1 MNNLFLYRA
10 KKHDEST
17 DSSSDYLDY
26 LDLPQE
32 KEKTRKDSFTR
43 KIWRTILVLEHLIL
57 PLFLLYA
64 VIQPYIH
71 LHDNIIFW
79 FYDFSPEIAKL
90 FQYDFT
96 ETRFFRNVSLI
107 NLFIIFPIDVYL
119 FLSMSFGK
127 LKGPQRNKRDYRLAC
142 VGMIL
147 SLLLACWSIL
157 NGIRGVSRDF
167 DKRFELRLQLNE
179 LANLYGSVISC
190 FPAFDDA
197 PGRTLAGSSHDYV
210 LQPMPQLIGKDYK
223 SCVPEDRLPALL
235 SKQELWPRYTIHYEN
250 ICSSDFNLPLL
261 VENETVSGHYFS
273 KTHQFYRYGVAVNG
287 RLILYQYDPEKH
299 TYSENGMIVD
309 SVRAASDGW
318 LYWDPAFYGAFFQ
331 DTNRVTP

>member
-1 MNNLFLYRA
+1 MNNLFLYLA

-17 DSSSDYLDY
+17 DSSSDYLDDY

-32 KEKTRKDSFTR
+32 KEETRKDGFTR
-43 KIWRTILVLEHLIL
+43 KIWRTILVLELLIL
-57 PLFLLYA
+57 PPFFLYA
-64 VIQPYIH
+64 VIQPYIY

-96 ETRFFRNVSLI
+96 GTRFFKNISLI

-127 LKGPQRNKRDYRLAC
+127 LKRPQRNKRDYRLTC

-147 SLLLACWSIL
+147 SLLLTCWSIL

-190 FPAFDDA
+190 FPAFNDA
-197 PGRTLAGSSHDYV
+197 QSHHYYV

-223 SCVPEDRLPALL
+223 SCVPEDRLPDLL
-235 SKQELWPRYTIHYEN
+235 SMQELWPRYTIHYEN
-250 ICSSDFNLPLL
+250 ICSSDFDLPLL
-261 VENETVSGHYFS
+261 VENESVSGHYFS

-309 SVRAASDGW
+309 SVRAASDGL

-331 DTNRVTP
+331 DTNTVTP

>member
-1 MNNLFLYRA
+1 MNNSFLYLNE
-10 KKHDEST
+10 KHDEST
-17 DSSSDYLDY
+17 DSSSDYLDDY

-32 KEKTRKDSFTR
+32 KEETGKDRFTR

-57 PLFLLYA
+57 LPFFLYA
-64 VIQPYIH
+64 VIQPYIY

-96 ETRFFRNVSLI
+96 GTRFFWKVSLI

-127 LKGPQRNKRDYRLAC
+127 LKGPQRNKRDYRLTC

-147 SLLLACWSIL
+147 SLLLTCWSIL

-179 LANLYGSVISC
+179 LANLYGSVISF

-197 PGRTLAGSSHDYV
+197 QSTHDYV

-223 SCVPEDRLPALL
+223 SCVPEDRLPDLL
-235 SKQELWPRYTIHYEN
+235 SMQELWPRYTIHYEN
-250 ICSSDFNLPLL
+250 ICSSDFDLPLL

-299 TYSENGMIVD
+299 TCSENGMIVD

-318 LYWDPAFYGAFFQ
+318 LYWDHAFYGAFFQ
-331 DTNRVTP
+331 DKNSVTP

>member
-1 MNNLFLYRA
+1 MNNLFLYLA

-17 DSSSDYLDY
+17 DSSSDYLDC

-32 KEKTRKDSFTR
+32 KEETRKDGFTR

-57 PLFLLYA
+57 PPFFLYA
-64 VIQPYIH
+64 VIQPYIY

-96 ETRFFRNVSLI
+96 GTRFFKNISLI

-127 LKGPQRNKRDYRLAC
+127 LKRPQRNKRDYRLTC

-147 SLLLACWSIL
+147 SLLLTCWSIL
-157 NGIRGVSRDF
+157 NGIRGVSRGF
-167 DKRFELRLQLNE
+167 DKRFEMRLQLNE

-197 PGRTLAGSSHDYV
+197 PSTHDYV
-210 LQPMPQLIGKDYK
+210 PQPMPQLIGKDYK
-223 SCVPEDRLPALL
+223 SCVPEDRLPDLL
-235 SKQELWPRYTIHYEN
+235 SMQELWPRYTIHYEN

-261 VENETVSGHYFS
+261 VENESVSGHYFS

-318 LYWDPAFYGAFFQ
+318 LYWDHAFYGAFFQ
-331 DTNRVTP
+331 DKNSVTP

>member
-32 KEKTRKDSFTR
+32 KENTGKDSFTR

-64 VIQPYIH
+64 VIQPYIY

-96 ETRFFRNVSLI
+96 ATRFFRNVSLI

-127 LKGPQRNKRDYRLAC
+127 LKGPQRNKRDYRLTC

-223 SCVPEDRLPALL
+223 SCVPEERLPALL

-287 RLILYQYDPEKH
+287 RFILYQYDPEKH

-318 LYWDPAFYGAFFQ
+318 LYWDPAFNGAFFQ

>member
-32 KEKTRKDSFTR
+32 KEETRKDSFTR

-57 PLFLLYA
+57 PLFILYA
-64 VIQPYIH
+64 VIQPYIY

-96 ETRFFRNVSLI
+96 ETRFFKNVSLI

-127 LKGPQRNKRDYRLAC
+127 LKGPQRNKRDYRLTC

-157 NGIRGVSRDF
+157 NGIRGVSRNF
-167 DKRFELRLQLNE
+167 SKRFELRLQLNE

-190 FPAFDDA
+190 FPAFNDA
-197 PGRTLAGSSHDYV
+197 QSSHDYV

-235 SKQELWPRYTIHYEN
+235 SKQELWPRYTILYEN

-261 VENETVSGHYFS
+261 VEKESVSGHYFS

-318 LYWDPAFYGAFFQ
+318 LYCDPAFYGAFFQ

>member
-1 MNNLFLYRA
+1 MNNLFLYPA

-32 KEKTRKDSFTR
+32 KEETRKDGFTR

-57 PLFLLYA
+57 PLFFLYA
-64 VIQPYIH
+64 VIQPYIY

-90 FQYDFT
+90 FQYDFAG
-96 ETRFFRNVSLI
+96 TRFFKNISLI

-127 LKGPQRNKRDYRLAC
+127 LKRPQRNKRDYRLTC

-147 SLLLACWSIL
+147 SLLLTCWSIL
-157 NGIRGVSRDF
+157 NGISGVPRDF

-190 FPAFDDA
+190 FPAFNDA
-197 PGRTLAGSSHDYV
+197 QSHPYYV

-223 SCVPEDRLPALL
+223 SCVPEDRLPDLL
-235 SKQELWPRYTIHYEN
+235 SMQELWPRHTIHYEN

-309 SVRAASDGW
+309 SVRAASDGL
-318 LYWDPAFYGAFFQ
+318 LYWDPAFYGAYFQ
-331 DTNRVTP
+331 DKNSVTP